1 MKMMWQQK
9 KKAVTV
15 WTASLC
21 AAAMLFPAAAYSA
34 NKPVEVFLNGQTIS
48 FGERGPVMLDG
59 RTLVPFRAMFEALG
73 YKVTWNEET
82 QTAIGERD
90 GFIIQLPVNS
100 LLVTV
105 DGQETALDVP
115 ARILG
120 GSTYVPLR
128 FVSEHSGYEVIY
140 TSTPNAFKIGVSDGT
155 SAAPIPLR
163 PEPHSIIGRVTDELG
178 EGESGIPVKASS
190 LDATDIEA
198 TDVSDEYGYY
208 AIVLPDAEGE
218 WQVDDEYEL
227 DYGGGVRYGGKLL
240 PDSAEPVAS
249 DQGGVIHLSAT
260 PITGSLRME
269 LATEGVIAE
278 EVVLTLS
285 PISPMP
291 DGTEGETFVKRAS
304 SLEDG
309 IGLDE
314 VPVGQY
320 EITAHY
326 MPIGGGNPIPMSLR
340 LKDGGAFAADIRPTF
355 QAHPVYSYMLEIEV
369 KA

>member
-1 MKMMWQQK
+1 MKMMWQRK

-15 WTASLC
+15 WTASVC

-34 NKPVEVFLNGQTIS
+34 NKPVEVFLNGQTMS
-48 FGERGPVMLDG
+48 FGETRPLMLEG

-73 YKVTWNEET
+73 YTVSWNEET
-82 QTAIGERD
+82 YTAIGEKD

-105 DGQETALDVP
+105 DGEERALDVP
-115 ARILG
+115 ARMLE

-140 TSTPNAFKIGVSDGT
+140 MSTPNAFKIAVSDGT
-155 SAAPIPLR
+155 SDVPIPLQ
-163 PEPHSIIGRVTDELG
+163 PEPHSIIGRVTDEQG
-178 EGESGIPVKASS
+178 EGESGIPVKASN
-190 LDATDIEA
+190 LDAPDKQETAI
-198 TDVSDEYGYY
+198 SDEYGYY
-208 AIVLPDAEGE
+208 AIELPDAEGE

-227 DYGGGVRYGGKLL
+227 DYGGGVHYGGKLL
-240 PDSAEPVAS
+240 SDSTVPVSS

-260 PITGSLRME
+260 PITGSIRME
-269 LATEGVIAE
+269 LATEGVAAE

-285 PISPMP
+285 PVAPMP
-291 DGTEGETFVKRAS
+291 DGTEGETVVKRAS
-304 SLEDG
+304 SLSDG
-309 IGLDE
+309 IGLNE
-314 VPVGQY
+314 LPIGQY

-326 MPIGGGNPIPMSLR
+326 MPIGGNPIPMSLR
-340 LKDGGAFAADIRPTF
+340 LKDGGAFVEDIQPTF